1 MSKELKPCPFCGETP
16 IYDITPDGENNSID
30 CRCGESEC
38 FLDDGRLDQWNYR
51 PIEDF
56 LQNRIEE
63 LEAENSYLREMLNKI
78 RVKASLHAEAC
89 ECGPD
94 AARLRL
100 IEKESEKGLKKVGY
114 VQGKFD

>member
-1 MSKELKPCPFCGETP
+1 MTEVCK
-16 IYDITPDGENNSID
+16 D
-30 CRCGESEC
+30 
-38 FLDDGRLDQWNYR
+38 
-51 PIEDF
+51 
-56 LQNRIEE
+56 LQKQAVRIEA

-78 RVKASLHAEAC
+78 RVKASLYAEAC

-114 VQGKFD
+114 VRSKFD